1 MLNFCDFI
9 PFFVFTTNH
18 HLNPLYTN
26 GLFHCYMLDESI
38 CHFRVVWS
46 IFFFFFFF
54 AFILFLMENP
64 LTNNEDPDQKP
75 HDIASDLGLH
85 FLPMTL
91 CGFPTKL

>member
-1 MLNFCDFI
+1 MDCSI
-9 PFFVFTTNH
+9 VICWTSPFVI
-18 HLNPLYTN
+18 L
-26 GLFHCYMLDESI
+26 GLFGL
-38 CHFRVVWS
+38 F
-46 IFFFFFFF
+46 FFFFFFF